1 MLVLD
6 SIDPGKFYSVKETA
20 AILGRSDDTVI
31 RLNNRGHLR
40 ALVLPGRSDKRH
52 RIYLCRSF
60 QGAEIIR
67 FIRNHTN
74 PN

>member
-6 SIDPGKFYSVKETA
+6 SINPEKFYSVKETA

-31 RLNNRGHLR
+31 RLNNRGFLK
-40 ALVLPGRSDKRH
+40 ALVLPGRSDKRR

-67 FIRNHTN
+67 FINLYMNRN
-74 PN
+74 

>member
-6 SIDPGKFYSVKETA
+6 SINPEKFYSVKETA

-31 RLNNRGHLR
+31 RLNNRGFLK
-40 ALVLPGRSDKRH
+40 ALVLPGKSDTRH
-52 RIYLCRSF
+52 RTYRCRSF

-67 FIRNHTN
+67 FIKRFMN